1 MARHILAI
9 VIVVALAFGLV
20 SVARAQVFSDL
31 RLYPCYDADAGAFQ
45 VTLFNAGNRAGQFG
59 FTLEPV
65 LLHDY
70 ARGDVF
76 DLGWLAPGEVRSMTL
91 PLRYAGTWYVLE
103 KLAGLWR
110 FDGVTFYMYTNLVP
124 ACTGYATAESS
135 PQSVQPAP
143 PCAAGDPSGVM
154 VT

>member
-59 FTLEPV
+59 FTP
-65 LLHDY
+65 
-70 ARGDVF
+70 
-76 DLGWLAPGEVRSMTL
+76 
-91 PLRYAGTWYVLE
+91 
-103 KLAGLWR
+103 
-110 FDGVTFYMYTNLVP
+110 
-124 ACTGYATAESS
+124 
-135 PQSVQPAP
+135 
-143 PCAAGDPSGVM
+143 
-154 VT
+154 